1 MYQTVESIE
10 DLFIVRNKEI
20 KTSFPYCFILLLV
33 AFAAAF
39 AGSLISAVTICKLN
53 QHIEHEERLL
63 IERERKMDK
72 DDIFSQ
78 NIFSKSRPHKP
89 AISIKNKEQVVYS
102 IHL

>member
-1 MYQTVESIE
+1 MYQTVENIE
-10 DLFIVRNKEI
+10 DLFIDRNEEI

-33 AFAAAF
+33 GFAATF
-39 AGSLISAVTICKLN
+39 AGSLISSVTICKLN

-63 IERERKMDK
+63 IERERNMDK

-78 NIFSKSRPHKP
+78 NIFSKSRPPKS
-89 AISIKNKEQVVYS
+89 AISIQNKEQVVYS